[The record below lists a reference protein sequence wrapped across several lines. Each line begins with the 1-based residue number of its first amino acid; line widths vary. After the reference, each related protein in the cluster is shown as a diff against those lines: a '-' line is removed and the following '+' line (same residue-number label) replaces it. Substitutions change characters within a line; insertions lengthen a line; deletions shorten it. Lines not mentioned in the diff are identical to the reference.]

1 MSRKRAQKNITQKW
15 EAFSEEII
23 PTNHQREPQEVRTK
37 NAKQA
42 AYLRSIEQNIITVGI
57 GAAGCG
63 KSFVALSYAA
73 QQLQLKNINK
83 LVITRPIVEAGEKIG
98 FLKGELEDKTAPYML
113 PMIEILNRRLGKS
126 TVDYYLKRGIIEFK
140 PLAYLRGTTFND
152 AVVILDEAQNCS
164 ESQMRMFLTRIG
176 EGVKVIIDGDLD
188 QQDISE
194 RSGLADAMRR
204 LVYVNSVGIIKFDV
218 EDIVRSGIAKEIVKA
233 YMR

>member
-23 PTNHQREPQEVRTK
+23 PNNHQREPQEVRTK

-98 FLKGELEDKTAPYML
+98 FLKGELEEKTAPYML
-113 PMIEILNRRLGKS
+113 PMLEILNRRLGKS
-126 TVDYYLKRGIIEFK
+126 TVDYYHKSS
-140 PLAYLRGTTFND
+140 T
-152 AVVILDEAQNCS
+152 
-164 ESQMRMFLTRIG
+164 
-176 EGVKVIIDGDLD
+176 
-188 QQDISE
+188 
-194 RSGLADAMRR
+194 
-204 LVYVNSVGIIKFDV
+204 
-218 EDIVRSGIAKEIVKA
+218 
-233 YMR
+233 